1 MTTPF
6 IWDPNADQTY
16 TSDYGSQTLQGERRA
31 FDKLY
36 NKSFTMSAP
45 GCTLTLKGDRS
56 IADNEF
62 AWPRALS
69 SGDDITHFQVQ
80 QGTLKLTD
88 ISVANLGYLDNDG
101 DTIVR
106 HLYLEVASQLTV
118 DSSLVFFG
126 QMKVKE
132 VGKPQPQINIYNNG
146 IFNVSAEDEIWFTS
160 GTILARDNASVTMS
174 SIIISAQRNE
184 NLFWCEDVPPVFRLS
199 AGTPVFN
206 FKSARNDVLV
216 FDFLTRKYEKG
227 LFYFDTQQGI
237 NRGKFIIEGI
247 GNAFQFG
254 ALLDKGLV
262 SIDGNTDL
270 NYVDSRLKQSNYVN
284 GNLVLELK

>member
-6 IWDPNADQTY
+6 AWDPNANQTY
-16 TSDYGSQTLQGERRA
+16 MSNYGSQTLQGEGRT

-36 NKSFTMSAP
+36 NRSFTMSAP
-45 GCTLTLKGDRS
+45 GCTLTLKGDRN
-56 IADNEF
+56 IPDNEV
-62 AWPRALS
+62 AWPRAVS
-69 SGDDITHFQVQ
+69 SGDDITHILVQ
-80 QGTLKLTD
+80 QGTLKLMD
-88 ISVANLGYLDNDG
+88 IGKANLGYLDNAG

-106 HLYLEVASQLTV
+106 HLDLEVASQLTV
-118 DSSLVFFG
+118 DASLVYFG
-126 QMKVKE
+126 QMQVTE
-132 VGKPQPQINIYNNG
+132 VGKPQPQISIYNNG
-146 IFNVSAEDEIWFTS
+146 IFNVNAEAEIWFTS
-160 GTILARDNASVTMS
+160 GTMLARDNASVTMS

-184 NLFWCEDVPPVFRLS
+184 NLWGCKDVPPVFRLS
-199 AGTPVFN
+199 AGTPSFT
-206 FKSARNDVLV
+206 FKRAKSDVLV
-216 FDFLTRKYEKG
+216 FDFLTRTYEKG

-247 GNAFQFG
+247 GNTFQYN
-254 ALLDKGLV
+254 ALVNKGLV